1 MVRSK
6 RMTDSI
12 SFYDNLFTSSWSRQI
27 SELKSDIVLGCKS
40 KNISNHFRMWAALDR
55 RKSHNSIMRSPVP
68 LPGLLQTFLC
78 ILNFLALAG
87 RIVKNEMRAKVTVN
101 YYLALKVKWLRKIEK

>member
-1 MVRSK
+1 
-6 RMTDSI
+6 
-12 SFYDNLFTSSWSRQI
+12 
-27 SELKSDIVLGCKS
+27 
-40 KNISNHFRMWAALDR
+40 MWAALDR

-87 RIVKNEMRAKVTVN
+87 KIVMKNGMRVIKVTVN
-101 YYLALKVKWLRKIEK
+101 YYLALKVKWLRKLKNNACFLEGKSFVSMDNFRGLIELKIGFVEQI